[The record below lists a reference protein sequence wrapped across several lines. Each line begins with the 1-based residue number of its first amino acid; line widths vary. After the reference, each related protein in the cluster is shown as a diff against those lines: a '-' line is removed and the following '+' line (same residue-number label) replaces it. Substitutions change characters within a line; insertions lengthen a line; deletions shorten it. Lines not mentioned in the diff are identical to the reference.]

1 MSRNFTPVY
10 SSTSEGLDI
19 TLCRILEAVS
29 LGAQNISAGGNA
41 FDVNVVPSIGNGLS
55 SAYSF
60 TSVNTG
66 ASGNLIQVKASPALL
81 GTLILNN
88 TVSGTDYFVNI
99 YDSASAT
106 TSTTPK
112 MSFRIQKNSSMVCP
126 IGPSGLN
133 LNSGLAFGIATTFGG
148 STLINVT
155 GVDVTL
161 TYL

>member
-1 MSRNFTPVY
+1 MSGYPAVYNPVY
-10 SSTSEGLDI
+10 ANPNDGENI
-19 TLCRILEAVS
+19 TLCKILDVLS
-29 LGAQNISAGGNA
+29 LGTSGTNS
-41 FDVNVVPSIGNGLS
+41 FDVNVVPSIGNGLP

-66 ASGNLIQVKASPALL
+66 SSGNLIQVKTSAALL
-81 GTLILNN
+81 GTLLLNN

-99 YDSASAT
+99 YDSAAAT
-106 TSTTPK
+106 NTTTPK
-112 MSFRIQKNSSMVCP
+112 MSFRIQKGASMVCP

-133 LNSGLAFGIATTFGG
+133 LNNGLAFGIFTTFGG
-148 STLINVT
+148 TTLMNVT